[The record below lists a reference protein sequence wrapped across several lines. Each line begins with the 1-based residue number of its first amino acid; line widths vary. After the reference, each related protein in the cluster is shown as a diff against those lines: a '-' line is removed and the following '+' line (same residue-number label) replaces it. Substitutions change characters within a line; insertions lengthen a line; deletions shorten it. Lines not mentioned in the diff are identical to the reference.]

1 MAQIIVIND
10 TGAQIASPT
19 VITLDGV
26 NKVPPVR
33 YVNSG
38 ALVMMGTGS
47 TTVASQATSTVLA
60 STATAPTADVGNYV
74 YRASDKTIKLGV
86 DMEMYHMLVLDV
98 ELEDEYVRT

>member
-10 TGAQIASPT
+10 TGAQIAAAA

-38 ALVMMGTGS
+38 ALVTMYNKAATTTS
-47 TTVASQATSTVLA
+47 ATTVVLA
-60 STATAPTADVGNYV
+60 ATASAPSSGNYA

-86 DMEMYHMLVLDV
+86 AMETYHMLVLDV

>member
-10 TGAQIASPT
+10 TGAQIAAAA

-33 YVNSG
+33 YINSG
-38 ALVMMGTGS
+38 GMVMMGS
-47 TTVASQATSTVLA
+47 AATSLATSVVLA
-60 STATAPTADVGNYV
+60 ATASAPSSGNYV
-74 YRASDKTIKLGV
+74 YRASGKTVKLGV
-86 DMEMYHMLVLDV
+86 AMETWHMLVLDV

>member
-10 TGAQIASPT
+10 TGAQIAAAAE
-19 VITLDGV
+19 ITLDGV

-38 ALVMMGTGS
+38 SIVNMYNGS
-47 TTVASQATSTVLA
+47 TTAAPAATPTVLA
-60 STATAPTADVGNYV
+60 STASAPASGNYA
-74 YRASDKTIKLGV
+74 YRASDNTIKLGV
-86 DMEMYHMLVLDV
+86 AMETYQILVLDV